1 MVLYYLIKISFL
13 IETNLALR
21 GMYNKQASINSFV
34 NILTLWSNQSVD

>member
-21 GMYNKQASINSFV
+21 GMYNKKASIKVYCEYFDFV
-34 NILTLWSNQSVD
+34 VRSIC